1 LTGIY
6 CAQYE
11 FVILS
16 LVQAET
22 TPEGWD
28 WTNFDRKLYRRG
40 RILSIEC
47 CRRLWWKATVV

>member
-28 WTNFDRKLYRRG
+28 WTDFDRKLYRRG